1 MTGTCADERL
11 AAGTRALRYKVAMQ
25 FSPALVSARFIRRY
39 KRFFVDA
46 QLPCGEVVVAH
57 CANTG
62 ALTGCLVEGAEVL
75 LAPVDNPA
83 RTLRYAWKAVHVGES
98 WVGVDTGL
106 AVPLVEE
113 AIRTGVLHELGGYE
127 RSFREVKYG
136 KEDGSR
142 IDILLSRGG
151 RLPEA
156 RGKKRVLPEG
166 DERVYVE
173 VKNTTLV
180 EGRTALFP
188 DVVTERGQKHLEE
201 LVHVVKSGQRAAM
214 VYCVQRTDV
223 TSFRAAE
230 AIDPRYAELLRKA
243 IKRGVEVYAIH
254 ARADAAGI
262 HVSGRLALAL

>member
-1 MTGTCADERL
+1 
-11 AAGTRALRYKVAMQ
+11 MQ
-25 FSPALVSARFIRRY
+25 FSPELVSARFLRRY

-46 QLPCGEVVVAH
+46 QLPNGEVVVAH
-57 CANTG
+57 CPNTG

-83 RTLRYAWKAVHVGES
+83 RSLRYAWKAVHIGKS

-113 AIRTGVLHELGGYE
+113 AIRTGVIHELAGYE
-127 RSFREVKYG
+127 RMWREVKYG
-136 KEDGSR
+136 REGTSR
-142 IDILLSRGG
+142 IDLLLSRGG
-151 RLPEA
+151 KLA
-156 RGKKRVLPEG
+156 DTRGKKRVLPEG

-180 EGRTALFP
+180 EGKTALFP
-188 DVVTERGQKHLEE
+188 DAVTERGQKHLEE
-201 LVHVVKSGQRAAM
+201 LVHVVNEGQRAAM

-230 AIDPRYAELLRKA
+230 AIDPRYAALLQKA

-254 ARADAAGI
+254 ARADASGV
-262 HVSGRLALAL
+262 HVGGRLEVRV